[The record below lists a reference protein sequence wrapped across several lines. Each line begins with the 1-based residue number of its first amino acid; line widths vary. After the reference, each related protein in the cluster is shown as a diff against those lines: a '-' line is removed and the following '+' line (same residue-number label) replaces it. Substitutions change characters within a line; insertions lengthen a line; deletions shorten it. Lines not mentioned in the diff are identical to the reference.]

1 MKSIKSKKKEIL
13 FLIIFLLM
21 IIFTSKAFALE
32 VRLDTTEEF
41 ENWKQLSEEE
51 KEKTIMPQPYS
62 IEIPE
67 EILEEYED
75 RSTPNFIG
83 SLLKS
88 NETNFNTVSASSSD
102 ARFTLSNKLNIR
114 VEHQGSTNECWAFS
128 TIKSLETNIALKS
141 GVTELKDFSERH
153 MDYSSVRNFLDG
165 TNPKGL
171 NRKTGDGGL
180 PIMGLAYLTN
190 GQGAVLEKDM
200 PFEDNSNEI
209 YLRELDK
216 KVDTIVTDYE
226 ILPTLNKSYT
236 KDSQGNTISV
246 TYKDD
251 SGKVYT
257 NEEVK
262 AIRKT
267 IKEHLINNGAIAAF
281 TAGSKAN
288 YYNNPS
294 SIFSSTNYNCNDEN
308 ITRDHGITI
317 VGWDDNY
324 SRNNFREGK
333 KPSSDGAYIVL
344 NTYGENSFDNGYI
357 YISYEDFFIESELYG
372 VCSTSSVDYDNIYQ
386 YDDFGGI
393 LKLISDGGKT
403 GYFANVFSRNN
414 KETEIMN
421 SVGVSLCEYANVEIY
436 VNPNGSS
443 LDSKNLTL
451 VGKLNSTLNPGYHRI
466 YITPTKLSSKEF
478 AIVIK
483 QTTLSGNTFA
493 FQVEANVDGTIYDGI
508 TSNRQSYISVDG
520 TEWSNLADITV
531 DGVNMSDTD
540 VCIKAFTIEQKENNN
555 LTSSIYTI
563 NNQYIMN
570 INYNTTKT
578 QLLNNLNSNLVMKV
592 YDENGNEI
600 SNENEVIKTGMIIKL
615 SNNEE
620 YVLIVRGDNNSDG
633 KISILD
639 VSRLKTY
646 YIGANNTLDSYE
658 LKALDLNLDGKI
670 TITDVAQ
677 MMVLYN
683 SI

>member
-1 MKSIKSKKKEIL
+1 MESIKRKKKEIL

-21 IIFTSKAFALE
+21 IIFTGKAFALE
-32 VRLDTTEEF
+32 VRLETTEEF
-41 ENWKQLSEEE
+41 ENWKRLSEEE

-62 IEIPE
+62 VEVPK

-75 RSTPNFIG
+75 NSTPNLIG
-83 SLLKS
+83 SLLKY
-88 NETNFNTVSASSSD
+88 ETNFNNVSASSSD
-102 ARFTLSNKLNIR
+102 SRFTLSDKLKIR

-153 MDYSSVRNFLDG
+153 MDYSSVSNFLDG

-171 NRKTGDGGL
+171 NRKAGDGGL

-200 PFEDNSNEI
+200 PFEDNAKEI
-209 YLRELDK
+209 YLKDLDK
-216 KVDTIVTDYE
+216 KVDTVVTDYE
-226 ILPTLNKSYT
+226 ILPNIRKSYT
-236 KDSQGNTISV
+236 KDSTGNTISV

-262 AIRKT
+262 AIRKI
-267 IKEHLINNGAIAAF
+267 IKEHLINNGAIVAF
-281 TAGSKAN
+281 NAGSKVN
-288 YYNNPS
+288 YYNNPY

-308 ITRDHGITI
+308 ITRDHGVTI

-333 KPSSDGAYIVL
+333 RPSSDGAYIVL

-372 VCSTSSVDYDNIYQ
+372 ICSTSSADYDKIYQ
-386 YDDFGGI
+386 YDDFGGV
-393 LKLISDGGKT
+393 LKLMSNEGKT
-403 GYFANVFSRNN
+403 GYFANVFSRNI
-414 KETEIMN
+414 KEDEIIN
-421 SVGVSLCEYANVEIY
+421 SVGVSICEYANIEIY
-436 VNPNGSS
+436 INPNGSS
-443 LDSKNLTL
+443 LDPKDLVLVRNL
-451 VGKLNSTLNPGYHRI
+451 KSTLNPGYHRI
-466 YITPTKLSSKEF
+466 HITPTKINNKEF

-483 QTTLSGNTFA
+483 QTALSGNTFN
-493 FQVEANVDGTIYDGI
+493 FQVEANVDGTAYNKI
-508 TSNRQSYISVDG
+508 TSNNQSYISIDG
-520 TEWSNLADITV
+520 ANWSNLAELKV
-531 DGVNMSDTD
+531 SGVNMSNTD
-540 VCIKAFTIEQKENNN
+540 VCIKAFTIEKEENNN
-555 LTSSIYTI
+555 LTSSVYTI
-563 NNQYIMN
+563 DNQQVMN
-570 INYNTTKT
+570 IKCNTTKS
-578 QLLNNLNSNLVMKV
+578 QLLNNLNSNLSIKV
-592 YDENGNEI
+592 CDENGNEI
-600 SNENEVIKTGMIIKL
+600 LNGNETIRTGMRLKL

-620 YVLIVRGDNNSDG
+620 YVLIVKGDNNSDG

-639 VSRLKTY
+639 VSRLKAS
-646 YIGANNTLDSYE
+646 YIGMNNSLDSYE

-670 TITDVAQ
+670 TILDVAQ